1 MASDEDADVFEI
13 TDFTTASDWER
24 FIARLEEVLHEW
36 KLVNNKP
43 KAPAAKNEFTTGE
56 WLEKT
61 DDICFADFKF
71 LITYHYLNIS
81 GSKSESLDRQS
92 PDNDVEEEEKKEDET
107 PTVLTDLMSTDND
120 FPSKAHCLVRLYGLQ
135 EFIVITPA
143 DRNKAIDSESRA
155 KVLLSSVSVALTNS
169 SSSIPVF
176 IQIQQPWRQM
186 YCGTSVMSEM
196 SVEFDVI
203 HLTRIPQQYSHLAG
217 LLDVFKSKL
226 ATQVTPRPTVDVAV
240 RFTYQ
245 LQEWVNSPWPQEP
258 PDLSSPMEDEIGCSS
273 FGSLPF
279 GAIEDPISALQLFC
293 SWYSLSEDMIV
304 ENQNYSDLDPL
315 LAPQWTAKIN
325 KTEDP
330 RCLLGTYIHKFL
342 KHCYSKETTRDLLWN
357 ILSDEEENDATADI
371 SHALHRLTENKV
383 GYNIPSLSNVVSKA
397 GSRLAVKQAEAPISH
412 DTIND
417 ILLFLFPD
425 AKDPLEKANDE
436 REEENT
442 CENNNPSKFTALLE
456 SLPKRLK
463 TAPTDSLVYRLAVCL
478 CIVNKHNGGLKGLAQ
493 MWQEFVL
500 EMRYRWENKYE
511 IEGINKSAPHL
522 GSCLLYQK
530 LQMLNSCIEKKI
542 QRETL
547 FKGYTSKKNIDSNS
561 SEMEVENNCAL
572 NDKSESENRK
582 RKEGFSNKSER
593 KKSDSSG
600 DDDDEFYECQDSP
613 SKSPTELDKDVDEK
627 EDSSETMDTSLSESS
642 SFVDSVTHKPEGR
655 LSAFN
660 DIQLLSTGEQLYIP
674 VTQEPAPM
682 TEDMLEEHAE
692 ILAKLGTSAEG
703 AQLRARM
710 QSACLISD
718 MESFK
723 AANPGCV
730 IEDFVRWYSP
740 RDWIEEESTGSNDN
754 SQTKQKGYLSPR
766 MQIPGNVWYEAWQS
780 AKPVPAYRQ
789 KRLFD
794 DTKEAEKV
802 LHFLSAMKP
811 ADVILQLMPC
821 LIHAAI
827 IKVVENDDSDIPR
840 LKDILDQVITRAS
853 KVTRAF
859 NQNAKHYEDLLRMIT
874 TLENMI
880 AQAKS
885 LRTKFTTD
893 FLNDSDKEEELSQ
906 FLTQLLQKPEVDIEG
921 ASQGTVGSCLHQLFI
936 AQQKEVNMIG
946 EEESLSENKNS
957 AISDFPQPSAREY
970 ILRTMAPRPAPYSKT
985 LPQKMFC
992 SIMVGH
998 HFQLAGAFTSD
1009 SLFQ

>member
-43 KAPAAKNEFTTGE
+43 KPPAAKDEFTSGE

-71 LITYHYLNIS
+71 LITYHYLNVS

-226 ATQVTPRPTVDVAV
+226 ATQVTPRPTVDVA
-240 RFTYQ
+240 
-245 LQEWVNSPWPQEP
+245 EP

-315 LAPQWTAKIN
+315 LAPQWTAKIK

-330 RCLLGTYIHKFL
+330 QCLLGTYIHKFL

-357 ILSDEEENDATADI
+357 ILSEEVENDASADI
-371 SHALHRLTENKV
+371 SQALHRLTENKV

-397 GSRLAVKQAEAPISH
+397 GSRLAVKQAEAPISQ

-425 AKDPLEKANDE
+425 AKDPLEKANDDSE
-436 REEENT
+436 TENA

-478 CIVNKHNGGLKGLAQ
+478 CIVNKNYGGLKGLAQ
-493 MWQEFVL
+493 LWQEFVL

-511 IEGINKSAPHL
+511 LEGVSKSAPHL

-547 FKGYTSKKNIDSNS
+547 FKGYTSQTNLDSNS
-561 SEMEVENNCAL
+561 SEMEVENNSESNGKC
-572 NDKSESENRK
+572 ESENKK
-582 RKEGFSNKSER
+582 RKECCSNKLDR
-593 KKSDSSG
+593 KTSDSSA

-627 EDSSETMDTSLSESS
+627 EDFSETMDTSQSESS

-660 DIQLLSTGEQLYIP
+660 DIQLLSTGEQLYVP

-718 MESFK
+718 MDVLNF

-730 IEDFVRWYSP
+730 LEDFVRWYSP
-740 RDWIEEESTGSNDN
+740 RDWIEDESTMSNDN
-754 SQTKQKGYLSPR
+754 TQTKPKGYLSPR

-780 AKPVPAYRQ
+780 AKPVPAHRQ

-893 FLNDSDKEEELSQ
+893 LWKDCDKEEELSQ